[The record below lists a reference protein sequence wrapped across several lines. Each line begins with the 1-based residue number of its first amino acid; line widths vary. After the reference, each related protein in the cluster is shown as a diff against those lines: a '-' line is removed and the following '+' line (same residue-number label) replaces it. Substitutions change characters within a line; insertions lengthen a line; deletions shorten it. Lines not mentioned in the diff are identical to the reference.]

1 MEPQFNFLAI
11 VLATLVMMG
20 VGTLWYGPLF
30 GKYWMKLKGYTPEHM
45 KAMKMTPKRA
55 MILVA
60 ISSFLTAL
68 VIALLV
74 NILSPL
80 GAGGAFMTTLLIW
93 IGFIVPVL
101 FHNVLFEE
109 GSVKLWLFNS
119 AYQFVALLG
128 ATLIIVLWT

>member
-1 MEPQFNFLAI
+1 METNFNFLAI
-11 VLATLVMMG
+11 VLAALMMVG
-20 VGTLWYGPLF
+20 VGALWYGPLF
-30 GKYWMKLKGYTPEHM
+30 GKYWMKLKGYTPERM

-55 MILVA
+55 MTLVTV
-60 ISSFLTAL
+60 SSFLTAL

-101 FHNVLFEE
+101 FHAVLFEE

-119 AYQFVALLG
+119 AYQFVALLS